1 MLQALIDE
9 SQKNVS
15 GNVRLKLY
23 KGNVIVE
30 GRRSDNS
37 LYSTAFATF
46 EDDEVYD
53 QSDAGGFIKLIALR
67 LKLLSASKK

>member
-15 GNVRLKLY
+15 GTVRLKLY

-30 GRRSDNS
+30 GRRSDSS

-53 QSDAGGFIKLIALR
+53 QSDAGGFIKLMALR
-67 LKLLSASKK
+67 LKLLSAGKK

>member
-9 SQKNVS
+9 TQRNVS
-15 GNVRLKLY
+15 GTVRLKLY

-37 LYSTAFATF
+37 LYSNAFATF

-53 QSDAGGFIKLIALR
+53 QRDAGGFIKLIALR